1 MTVDRIH
8 VLVEEPSMESML
20 QSLLPKL
27 VGNLAFEIFR
37 YNPTARALFLISK
50 WLRRLHR

>member
-20 QSLLPKL
+20 P
-27 VGNLAFEIFR
+27 
-37 YNPTARALFLISK
+37 ARNRSRSFQRLQAVFLEV
-50 WLRRLHR
+50 LGEA